1 MSRLS
6 RMAKLGTLGSKVG
19 ARWVQDRV
27 NGVMGRA
34 ESARDKV
41 RARTAS
47 DIADTL
53 GTLKGAAMKAG
64 QQLALAAQHMDLPDE
79 VKAPLARLHKD
90 AEPIPFGRIKEVVE
104 SELEATL
111 EDLFSSFDRIPIGTA
126 SLAQAHAATLPD
138 GTAVVVKVLHD
149 GVLDGLDADL
159 LALKTILQSGRLFG
173 RPKNEITGLYNEIE
187 ARLREEL
194 DYFQEAANIAD
205 FQRVYGDDPRVRIPK
220 THPKYST
227 ERVLTMDHL
236 PGQSLTEFSETAS
249 PEVKQQVGLTLA
261 ELFLEMA
268 FEHRL
273 LHADPHPG
281 NYLFEPDGRIGM
293 IDFGCVKRFD
303 EFFIGT
309 YSRVALSAFEQDR
322 EACLQACR
330 DIGAWKGDNPR
341 AGELIWEFCQAIVT
355 PFDNGPLLLGGP
367 KDTVV
372 EDASA
377 VGKKLWQFTEIGG
390 SSGMIFLH
398 RTLGGLYTLAR
409 DLGVEADFK
418 PMLLETFG
426 RAVARAE
433 GTLNE

>member
-1 MSRLS
+1 
-6 RMAKLGTLGSKVG
+6 MAKLGTLGGKVG

-27 NGVMGRA
+27 NGAMGRA
-34 ESARDKV
+34 ETARDKV
-41 RARTAS
+41 RARTAT
-47 DIADTL
+47 DIAETL

-64 QQLALAAQHMDLPDE
+64 QQLAMAAQHMDLPDE
-79 VKAPLARLHKD
+79 VKAPLAKLHKD
-90 AEPIPFGRIKEVVE
+90 AEPIPFDRIREVVE
-104 SELEATL
+104 AELEGTL
-111 EDLFSSFDRIPIGTA
+111 DTLFSSFDRIPIGTA

-138 GTAVVVKVLHD
+138 GTAVVIKVLHD

-159 LALKTILQSGRLFG
+159 LALKALLQSGRLFG
-173 RPKNEITGLYNEIE
+173 RPKNEINGLYNEIE

-205 FQRVYGDDPRVRIPK
+205 FQRVYGSDPRVRIPH

-236 PGQSLTEFSETAS
+236 PGVSLDEFAKTAS
-249 PEVKQQVGLTLA
+249 PEIKQKVGLTLA
-261 ELFLEMA
+261 ELFLEMT

-309 YSRVALSAFEQDR
+309 YSSVALNAFNGER
-322 EACLQACR
+322 EACLQSCR

-341 AGELIWEFCQAIVT
+341 AGELIWEFCQAIVA
-355 PFDNGPLLLGGP
+355 PFQTGPLLLGGP
-367 KDTVV
+367 RDTVV

-377 VGKKLWQFTEIGG
+377 VGKQLWKFNEIGG
-390 SSGMIFLH
+390 SSSMVFLH

-409 DLGVEADFK
+409 SLDVEADFK
-418 PMLLETFG
+418 PMLLESFG

-433 GTLNE
+433 GTLVE